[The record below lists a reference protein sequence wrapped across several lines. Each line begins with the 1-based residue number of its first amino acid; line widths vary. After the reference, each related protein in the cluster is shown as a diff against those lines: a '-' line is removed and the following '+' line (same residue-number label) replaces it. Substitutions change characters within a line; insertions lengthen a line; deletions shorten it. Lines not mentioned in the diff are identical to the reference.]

1 MLPILLSMLPEHTT
15 YIEPFFGGGALFWAK
30 EPVKVEVI
38 NDFNANVCNFYEVLK
53 TNFTELQEMVECFS
67 CLLYTVYIYE
77 SGQSLGI
84 LVYHKCGVFQS
95 DRQLSL

>member
-1 MLPILLSMLPEHTT
+1 MKKHLPKIWQRTPISYYGGKQSMLPILLSMLPEHTT

-53 TNFTELQEMVECFS
+53 TNFTELQEMV
-67 CLLYTVYIYE
+67 
-77 SGQSLGI
+77 
-84 LVYHKCGVFQS
+84 
-95 DRQLSL
+95 